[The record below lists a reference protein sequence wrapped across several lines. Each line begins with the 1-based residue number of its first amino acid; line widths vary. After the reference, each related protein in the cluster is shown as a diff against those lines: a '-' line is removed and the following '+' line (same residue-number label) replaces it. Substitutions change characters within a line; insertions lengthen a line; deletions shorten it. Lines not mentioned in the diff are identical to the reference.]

1 MDDLFGGLDD
11 LKPVAARKSKNDF
24 MSDLFGSKSEDQNK
38 AKEFVLDDKYKKS
51 EDFNPPKITNPIT
64 EKTNPVPDQ
73 LEIPVSGRG
82 RRRGNPTF
90 GGAPTTSV
98 APSLDPISLKPEPSQ
113 ITSTNAIQPKW
124 LSSDSQPAQLNPA
137 LQVSSPGL
145 AQPAPSLSQTNPA
158 FQLANP
164 AFPSINPSFPQV
176 NPSFPQVNSSFPQ
189 VNPSYPQVN
198 PVFSQVNPTFNQA
211 IPNYS
216 QVTPNVNPPPMVQV
230 PYQAP
235 PTIVYSNPAL
245 DQSMSVHNELM
256 RQMGDFERQQ
266 QEQFQRD
273 LEDQRRILEAKQREY
288 KVLRIF
294 SGFFLDIVVCFRRTC
309 HLYYNFNF
317 PSKSLFSYCYHL
329 IIVISYCLTQCDH
342 IKRRLL
348 YLILQFYK
356 IILLN
361 F

>member
-113 ITSTNAIQPKW
+113 TTTINAIQPKW
-124 LSSDSQPAQLNPA
+124 LSSDSQPAQVNPA

-158 FQLANP
+158 FQFANP

-176 NPSFPQVNSSFPQ
+176 NPSFPQVN
-189 VNPSYPQVN
+189 PSYPRVN
-198 PVFSQVNPTFNQA
+198 PAFSQVNPTFNQA

-235 PTIVYSNPAL
+235 PTIVYSNPTL

-288 KVLRIF
+288 KVLIIF
-294 SGFFLDIVVCFRRTC
+294 SKIFFDIVVCFRRTC
-309 HLYYNFNF
+309 TIISIFQAKA
-317 PSKSLFSYCYHL
+317 SSV
-329 IIVISYCLTQCDH
+329 IVI
-342 IKRRLL
+342 I
-348 YLILQFYK
+348 
-356 IILLN
+356 
-361 F
+361 